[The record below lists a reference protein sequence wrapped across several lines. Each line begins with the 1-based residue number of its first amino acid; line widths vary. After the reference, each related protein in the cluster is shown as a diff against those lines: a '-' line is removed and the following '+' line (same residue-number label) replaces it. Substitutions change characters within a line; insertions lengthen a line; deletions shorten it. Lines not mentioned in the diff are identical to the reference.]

1 MNKSFIYLFDKVC
14 QYQNYT
20 FGKFIFCMR
29 LKKNFFIHVGK
40 ANITLFSRLFSTQDL
55 RERENDTC

>member
-20 FGKFIFCMR
+20 FGKFI
-29 LKKNFFIHVGK
+29 LNEAKKNIFIHVGK